1 MSTQVCVVGIV
12 ATEPKLVVTTTGIT
26 LCSFRLA
33 SSERRYDRATEEW
46 VEGDTNWFNVTAFR
60 ALGEHV
66 KDSFEKGNRVI
77 VSGKLKVRQWE
88 HDGKQG
94 TAVDIDADALGH
106 ELRWGTTQFT
116 KDVTVGNASSNGSAG
131 HEAGTQEAGT
141 QDTGASSEGD
151 VPHPER
157 TRATEGDDRLQA
169 WANPAMTAAF

>member
-12 ATEPKLVVTTTGIT
+12 ATEPKQVVTTTGIT

-33 SSERRYDRATEEW
+33 SSERRFDRATEEW
-46 VEGDTNWFNVTAFR
+46 VDGDTNWFNVTAFR

-66 KDSFEKGNRVI
+66 KESFDKGDRVI

-106 ELRWGTTQFT
+106 ELRWGTTRFT
-116 KDVTVGNASSNGSAG
+116 KDVTVGNAASHGTSSDETGL
-131 HEAGTQEAGT
+131 QEAV
-141 QDTGASSEGD
+141 ASVSADAET
-151 VPHPER
+151 PER
-157 TRATEGDDRLQA
+157 AEMTTHSDSIEA
-169 WANPAMTAAF
+169 WANPAVTSAF